1 MVAQL
6 EGPTREAHPFSRGTC
21 KLVRVTSILMDEVYP
36 PRTAKMKSDA
46 SVIHHFEGRKDRE
59 RAWLKDGCSSCAQDA
74 VESGRKHI
82 LIASEAKF
90 IQPGCNNL
98 KLDGATGC
106 IKVCCQG

>member
-1 MVAQL
+1 M
-6 EGPTREAHPFSRGTC
+6 
-21 KLVRVTSILMDEVYP
+21 VYP
-36 PRTAKMKSDA
+36 PRTGKMKSDA
-46 SVIHHFEGRKDRE
+46 SVIHRLAGENGRD

-106 IKVCCQG
+106 IKVCCRGWS